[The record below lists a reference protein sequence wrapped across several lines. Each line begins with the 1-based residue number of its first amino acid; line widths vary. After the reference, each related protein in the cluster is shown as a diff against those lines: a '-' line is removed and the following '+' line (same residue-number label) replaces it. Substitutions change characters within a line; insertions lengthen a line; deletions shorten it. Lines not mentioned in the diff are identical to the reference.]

1 MKKKMNNK
9 GFSLVELIVVIA
21 IMAVL
26 IGLLAPQFI
35 KYVNRTRYST
45 DVKNGQE
52 IATMVQT
59 LISDNKLTAT
69 TDTSEKFD
77 SAVVGG
83 AFAKAKDAGLVTET
97 PKSKVDSAKG
107 FFVVY
112 NTKPGEVKVQVY
124 VGDAATASEM
134 VYPELGTTYK
144 DALDK

>member
-52 IATMVQT
+52 VATMVQT
-59 LISDNKLTAT
+59 LISDNKLTSQTDKSEDFSGT
-69 TDTSEKFD
+69 TPG
-77 SAVVGG
+77 SA
-83 AFAKAKDAGLVTET
+83 FMLAKDAGLLTEA
-97 PKSKVDSAKG
+97 PKSKVDSTKG
-107 FFVVY
+107 FFVVF
-112 NTKPGEVKVQVY
+112 NTKPGDVKVQVY
-124 VGDAATASEM
+124 VGNVATPSEM
-134 VYPELGTTYK
+134 VYPELGQTYK

>member
-35 KYVNRTRYST
+35 KYVNRSRYST

-52 IATMVQT
+52 VATIVQT
-59 LISDNKLTAT
+59 LMSDNELTGA
-69 TDTSEKFD
+69 
-77 SAVVGG
+77 SAGESFVGG
-83 AFAKAKDAGLVTET
+83 NTAYDKAENKKLISEA
-97 PKSKVDSAKG
+97 PKSKVDSTKN

-112 NTKPGEVKVQVY
+112 DSANNKVEVY
-124 VGDAATASEM
+124 VGTAATATEM
-134 VYPELGTTYK
+134 VFPKLGTTYEN
-144 DALDK
+144 ALNN